1 MHSDRRTGRG
11 QARILYWF
19 RTPPGVKVGRAALDE
34 DAIRLIEKHHP
45 EIEFDWTRILK
56 GGASRRPN
64 DGPRS
69 RHRTPP
75 VPPLSADL
83 SAEASA
89 KAEARRSAGG
99 RPVTPPPVAQAT
111 ESVKP
116 LAGPTA
122 EAEPEP
128 DVPVTAA
135 GAKLGSEGLAR
146 LRGRYAEMLA
156 RITDRVPDGDRQAE
170 LKTIAERLNPDA
182 WVTDADVLAGL
193 DAYETTFES
202 LRSVVG
208 HRRRR
213 SRRRPAPS
221 PGAGASGTTSPRE
234 DPERAE

>member
-1 MHSDRRTGRG
+1 MR
-11 QARILYWF
+11 
-19 RTPPGVKVGRAALDE
+19 VGRAALDE
-34 DAIRLIEKHHP
+34 DAIRLIEQHHP

-56 GGASRRPN
+56 GGSEPTPERRP
-64 DGPRS
+64 
-69 RHRTPP
+69 PP
-75 VPPLSADL
+75 QQQQAARPPLSA
-83 SAEASA
+83 EALA
-89 KAEARRSAGG
+89 KAG
-99 RPVTPPPVAQAT
+99 RPVPPPPVVQPV
-111 ESVKP
+111 ESVASPK
-116 LAGPTA
+116 L

-128 DVPVTAA
+128 DAPVTAA

-156 RITDRVPDGDRQAE
+156 RITDRVPDGGRQAE

-213 SRRRPAPS
+213 SRRRHAPP
-221 PGAGASGTTSPRE
+221 PGAGANGTMSARE
-234 DPERAE
+234 DPEGAE